1 MRVLLV
7 GIPPLL
13 GDVIRELVAELPDV
27 DVVGDVAL
35 EHVSDAT
42 RTALIDVVVLGAAG
56 PVPPRC
62 WEELFAGRPRRVI
75 AVAEGGRHGYLCEL
89 APMVSP
95 LGELTA
101 ARLAGAIAGTAS

>member
-35 EHVSDAT
+35 EHVPDAT

-62 WEELFAGRPRRVI
+62 WEELFVRRPRRVI
-75 AVAEGGRHGYLCEL
+75 AVVEGGRRGYVCEL
-89 APMVSP
+89 APLVSP

-101 ARLAGAIAGTAS
+101 AGLAGAIAGTAS